1 MPVIEMKSTGESDA
15 IMESLERNA
24 ANLGIGEDEGESPP
38 APVEDEPAPSEP
50 VEVEASVD
58 EPPKRGRPLGS
69 KNRPKEEPQ
78 VELSQDAD
86 SEEVDAEGEAD
97 APQSLEPYEFWPADV
112 KQNFSQV
119 PRAVQEGL
127 LRHEKERS
135 TWAYRLQQETTDSR
149 NYRKEVESAVPESV
163 RKLMPFHGVKSEA
176 ELLRNA
182 AGWIEAE
189 QADPFRAALTYIQ
202 RLGFTPEDLMQ
213 GHQNGGY
220 PMDRQDGMRSAL
232 PPEVEEKLRKIDEL
246 EAWRN
251 EQSTSLVQRE
261 IDAFTAS
268 VDPKKMSFYEPHM
281 VNVIQRINAEYPHMT
296 QGEKLR
302 TAYDIVDR
310 HFSTNF
316 GAPQVAPKPAAEVV
330 SKAQKAQGATVRGS
344 PVTTSPSA
352 PKDLAAKIEFYANQ
366 LGI

>member
-1 MPVIEMKSTGESDA
+1 
-15 IMESLERNA
+15 
-24 ANLGIGEDEGESPP
+24 
-38 APVEDEPAPSEP
+38 
-50 VEVEASVD
+50 
-58 EPPKRGRPLGS
+58 
-69 KNRPKEEPQ
+69 
-78 VELSQDAD
+78 
-86 SEEVDAEGEAD
+86 
-97 APQSLEPYEFWPADV
+97 
-112 KQNFSQV
+112 
-119 PRAVQEGL
+119 
-127 LRHEKERS
+127 
-135 TWAYRLQQETTDSR
+135 
-149 NYRKEVESAVPESV
+149 
-163 RKLMPFHGVKSEA
+163 
-176 ELLRNA
+176 
-182 AGWIEAE
+182 
-189 QADPFRAALTYIQ
+189 
-202 RLGFTPEDLMQ
+202 MQ
-213 GHQNGGY
+213 GHQSGGY

-268 VDPKKMSFYEPHM
+268 VDPKKMSFYETHM